1 MFRRTIL
8 ATDLIWVLLWLMLIF
23 LTILG
28 TG

>member
-1 MFRRTIL
+1 MHRRTLL
-8 ATDLIWVLLWLMLIF
+8 ATDLNWVLLWLMLIF

>member
-1 MFRRTIL
+1 MHRRTLL
-8 ATDLIWVLLWLMLIF
+8 ATDLIWVLLWLVLIF